1 MKPAIRRRNKN
12 EAISPTEKSVYCG
25 MLYLLRV
32 FHNDEDIQNL
42 YYRIYSL
49 CLSVMTTADCK
60 RVFSALK
67 LVKNPLINRLKT
79 KNLNNALLVAI
90 EGEKIVR

>member
-1 MKPAIRRRNKN
+1 MKRTIRRRNKN
-12 EAISPTEKSVYCG
+12 EAISPTEKSVYRS

-49 CLSVMTTADCK
+49 CLSVMTTADYE
-60 RVFSALK
+60 RGFSALK
-67 LVKNPLINRLKT
+67 RIENPLINRLKS

-90 EGEKIVR
+90 EGDKIVR